1 MRPVSTRS
9 RSRSA
14 TSRTGPRSLPPSCRS
29 PRRAP
34 CRPAPAPAAE
44 KERGKRSEGT
54 VCSLLL
60 LSASRPFGRT
70 GEALCGSEPQS
81 GSSPARAPCEAAEP
95 TRERENLTRERARRL
110 VALSHKADS
119 SDARL
124 RGLREH
130 GRRAEALEDRLT
142 LAERRGL
149 SAAAQ
154 PAQGVRPLHH
164 TPLTRARPRAGG
176 RGARQRRGR
185 ERAPEDLRCRE
196 RAAGGNRRARPPPP
210 TLRGARARP
219 RRTRARTRRAAR
231 RHGPPPSAEPR
242 PPRGAA
248 RPTRPRGTG
257 RSAARHGSTSP
268 GTQDLATAQTRS

>member
-14 TSRTGPRSLPPSCRS
+14 TSCTGPRSLPPSCRS

-34 CRPAPAPAAE
+34 CRPAPTPAAE

-81 GSSPARAPCEAAEP
+81 GSSPARAPCEAGEP
-95 TRERENLTRERARRL
+95 TRERENLTRERPRRL

-149 SAAAQ
+149 SSAAE
-154 PAQGVRPLHH
+154 PEQGVRALDD
-164 TPLTRARPRAGG
+164 TPVALPALRGIAVELGRFLDATTCFCDGGTRCPARGAVPGRRVLRALEKGLSQLELSRRRCDANRPREAD
-176 RGARQRRGR
+176 RAKRQRI
-185 ERAPEDLRCRE
+185 
-196 RAAGGNRRARPPPP
+196 
-210 TLRGARARP
+210 
-219 RRTRARTRRAAR
+219 
-231 RHGPPPSAEPR
+231 GPC
-242 PPRGAA
+242 
-248 RPTRPRGTG
+248 
-257 RSAARHGSTSP
+257 HV
-268 GTQDLATAQTRS
+268 